1 MGLPEQLDSNYCICP
16 SVLHVRPSTVNKNC
30 TCFFWCIFLSFL
42 FFLGAR
48 NQYRPYKQ
56 QNQEQL
62 QPPQLFFPSQT
73 GEKSNLL
80 PSATSKI
87 QSQDLLLVVKD
98 VYTERRNRN
107 VVKTEVWLNVNLAW
121 LLYLVFLSPPLKG
134 RIPVAVVAMVLR
146 RTRCLLQSE
155 NYVCGCVVNN
165 YPFWQVRLVY
175 SELTQYHFSYS
186 KVGRGSSGHSPCVKA
201 NAASAVQEKPEN

>member
-1 MGLPEQLDSNYCICP
+1 MWDPALWTKTAVSSFDA
-16 SVLHVRPSTVNKNC
+16 
-30 TCFFWCIFLSFL
+30 FFFLSYFSWEL
-42 FFLGAR
+42 ETSTDLTNNKTR
-48 NQYRPYKQ
+48 NSFSLL
-56 QNQEQL
+56 NF
-62 QPPQLFFPSQT
+62 FFPSQT

-107 VVKTEVWLNVNLAW
+107 IAKTEVWLNVNLAW

-175 SELTQYHFSYS
+175 SELIQYHFSYS